1 MRQMIATSSKYLA
14 AVSLLTSLA
23 CGGGGGGGG
32 GVETADL
39 IGTVNDPV
47 AAGSVRSSSVATP
60 VNVVAVDEDANV
72 ADSATDVTGQFTLT
86 VPTGH
91 DYVIIVSDDDG
102 IIGAMIYGAD
112 DRPDF
117 TVADGVTTLHLG
129 TLTVNRS
136 TRSVTTDDAQGEIV
150 EPIEARIDS
159 SADHDGDHIP
169 DALDS
174 DDDNDGIDDVADV
187 SDGHDESMD
196 HDNDGVD
203 DSLDSD
209 DDNDGISDVEDDHP
223 YDVDNDGEDDDR
235 GSDDTGGGLGS
246 TDGDAAAG
254 SIVFAAC
261 AGCHGSD
268 GSGGTAESL
277 RGKSAGEIAEVL
289 SEGEDGMPAFPD
301 LVDAAADIA
310 AFLTS
315 DLTAGG
321 GDTGGNTGGDTGT
334 APDPTVGGELFA
346 SSGCVGCHGTDGSG
360 SFNIRNAS
368 ETQVAGALQS
378 GSGSGLMPPY
388 PDLVGSA
395 ADIAA
400 FLSQ

>member
-1 MRQMIATSSKYLA
+1 MRKMIATSSKYLA
-14 AVSLLTSLA
+14 AAALLTSLA
-23 CGGGGGGGG
+23 CGGGGD

-47 AAGSVRSSSVATP
+47 AAGSVRSSAVATP
-60 VNVVAVDEDANV
+60 VNVVAVDEDGNV

-117 TVADGVTTLHLG
+117 TVAAGVTTLHLG
-129 TLTVNRS
+129 NLTVNRS
-136 TRSVTTDDAQGEIV
+136 TRSVTTDDPQGEIA

-187 SDGHDESMD
+187 SDGHDASMD

-209 DDNDGISDVEDDHP
+209 DDNDGVSDIEDDHP

-235 GSDDTGGGLGS
+235 GSDDTGGGMGS

-254 SIVFAAC
+254 AIVVAAC

-277 RGKSAGEIAEVL
+277 RGKSAGEIAEAL

-334 APDPTVGGELFA
+334 APDATVGGEVFA
-346 SSGCVGCHGTDGSG
+346 ASGCVSCHGTDGSG

-368 ETQVAGALQS
+368 ETQVASALQN
-378 GSGSGLMPPY
+378 GPGLMPPY